1 MMTNNIRSFTC
12 FFPSFLEKT
21 RTVTPFKICSYLTF
35 NELQDC
41 QSTYSFHLTFEVPS
55 FNFTFSLWAL
65 FLLIIDFMVYH
76 GLSHISTHCLK
87 WADRFHIR
95 HAQLVLITSHS
106 MTFCVLKVHFSL
118 KLSISTE
125 QVPNSTNECLVQS
138 KMWRYK
144 AGKYVNTCIYDEGKS
159 SLGHSLNIIHSSL

>member
-1 MMTNNIRSFTC
+1 MLFRSSCLSLTLWFIM
-12 FFPSFLEKT
+12 
-21 RTVTPFKICSYLTF
+21 VYLTYRHIAW
-35 NELQDC
+35 NEQ
-41 QSTYSFHLTFEVPS
+41 
-55 FNFTFSLWAL
+55 
-65 FLLIIDFMVYH
+65 IDFGRFTWTGNGGGRDKWGKRVQVVVTGPGTVLVH
-76 GLSHISTHCLK
+76 GGQTLPSDWNSPKVCNFLSDYCSTT
-87 WADRFHIR
+87 R